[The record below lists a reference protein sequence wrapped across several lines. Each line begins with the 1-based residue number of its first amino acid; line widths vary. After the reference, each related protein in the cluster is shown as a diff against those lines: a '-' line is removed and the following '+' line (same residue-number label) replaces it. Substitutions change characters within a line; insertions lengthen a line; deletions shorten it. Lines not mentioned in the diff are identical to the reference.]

1 MILLNEIFFSFLGLL
16 FHLEKGRFISETFR
30 YPSQPTDTPRTPEMT
45 VTLAGPS
52 DLSRF
57 SFDSPRLSPRELL
70 GETCC
75 DLLMWEFRINLDSSS
90 LSLSDFFSFLLFFRD
105 LDLQEKVKDQ
115 AVCWYMFNLLL
126 LRLRFS
132 FFTFFSL
139 SSLSRSRSLGH
150 QVRRK
155 LRSK

>member
-1 MILLNEIFFSFLGLL
+1 MILLDENIFSFLGLL
-16 FHLEKGRFISETFR
+16 F
-30 YPSQPTDTPRTPEMT
+30 DTPRTPEMT

-57 SFDSPRLSPRELL
+57 SFDSPRLSPREL
-70 GETCC
+70 
-75 DLLMWEFRINLDSSS
+75 DSSS

-105 LDLQEKVKDQ
+105 LD
-115 AVCWYMFNLLL
+115 LLL

-139 SSLSRSRSLGH
+139 SSLSRSRSPWGSPRSRLS
-150 QVRRK
+150 RSLLSLSLDLLLER
-155 LRSK
+155 LRLLLLSPSLLS

>member
-1 MILLNEIFFSFLGLL
+1 MVDQVNLKSILSIGDDFIERNFFFIPWAPLSPG
-16 FHLEKGRFISETFR
+16 KGRFISETFR

-75 DLLMWEFRINLDSSS
+75 DLLM
-90 LSLSDFFSFLLFFRD
+90 
-105 LDLQEKVKDQ
+105 
-115 AVCWYMFNLLL
+115 
-126 LRLRFS
+126 
-132 FFTFFSL
+132 
-139 SSLSRSRSLGH
+139 
-150 QVRRK
+150 
-155 LRSK
+155 